1 MGGSTNLYVQTG
13 GTASGA
19 TTVGGTTNRLEMS
32 GGTRTGAVTVS
43 GRNDVFR
50 LSGGLLKAA
59 LTMSGVSNVYEQV
72 SGVSTG
78 DVTVAGFGNT
88 LYFRGGTHW
97 GEYRQAL
104 VFNANKTNNTV
115 VIDDAEF
122 IHHGTFGKSYS
133 DGEGYPYV
141 NCPNCAIE
149 FRGAAPKFRVTSN
162 KQGAN
167 STPWHAVNLGK
178 GTEPMED
185 PVRLRF
191 ILPQE
196 PYAEAPFRSESSSSH
211 YAVLDGNAVIEVDD
225 SNLPK
230 SHGKLRYPLV
240 YDLGSFHNGNRIN
253 VDSLNAV
260 NRALG
265 TIGENMTLVRS
276 GTTLYVDIKS
286 TAGFI
291 LVVR

>member
-1 MGGSTNLYVQTG
+1 MGGSTNLYAQMG
-13 GTASGA
+13 GTAKGA
-19 TTVGGTTNRLEMS
+19 TTVGGTTNRLEMA
-32 GGTRTGAVTVS
+32 GGTRTGNVTLK
-43 GRNDVFR
+43 GTNGVFR
-50 LSGGLLKAA
+50 LSGGIFSAA
-59 LTMSGVSNVYEQV
+59 LSMNGVSNVYEQV

-78 DVTVAGFGNT
+78 NVTVAGFGNT
-88 LYFRGGTHW
+88 LYFRSGTHW
-97 GEYRQAL
+97 GQYRQAL
-104 VFNANKTNNTV
+104 VFNENTTNNTV
-115 VIDDAEF
+115 VIDNAEF

-133 DGEGYPYV
+133 EGEGYPYV

-149 FRGAAPKFRVTSN
+149 FRGAAPKFRVTSP
-162 KQGAN
+162 KQGA
-167 STPWHAVNLGK
+167 SSAPWHTVNLGK

-196 PYAEAPFRSESSSSH
+196 PYADAPFRSESSSSY

-240 YDLGSFHNGNRIN
+240 YDLGSFQNGSRIN
-253 VDSLNAV
+253 VESLSTV

-286 TAGFI
+286 SGGFV